1 MKRFIG
7 SMCFMTLMVPL
18 VIYGFVN
25 RYKIIVDSVVVTA
38 YSPSPHITQGDPFQM
53 ASGRHAKPQDLDQLR
68 YVAMSR
74 DLLKKYN
81 IKYGDTI
88 WIAFQVEDTMNPK
101 VKNGVDLFMRNLSLA
116 RKFGRQTRKIIFLK
130 KLGERSNE

>member
-1 MKRFIG
+1 
-7 SMCFMTLMVPL
+7 MVPL
-18 VIYGFVN
+18 VIYGFAN
-25 RYKIIVDSVVVTA
+25 RYKSIVDSVSVTA

-53 ASGRHAKPQDLDQLR
+53 ASGRYAKPQDLDQLR
-68 YVAMSR
+68 YVAVSR

-116 RKFGRQTRKIIFLK
+116 KKFGRQTRKVIFLRLDK
-130 KLGERSNE
+130 